1 MAFERDEVT
10 VRRDKRKAL
19 FIAHKLFAELVYDF
33 QALEEMPFSFAEV
46 QTYIQGI
53 TVSGH
58 TVTDEAKLKQQILGW
73 EKLIELVKTDVFS
86 VSKEVAC
93 SIQEVIA
100 KDEALEIGQF
110 RSGQVSIAGTEY
122 RPPKADELDDIFAA
136 TIEDILELEDIRE
149 HAYRLHLDFARNQ
162 FFYDGNKRTGL
173 LMLNGH
179 LMSNGYPPLS
189 VPAKRLT
196 EYNAGMIKIYENGD
210 YDKMMTFMKECHEEM
225 NSRFE

>member
-1 MAFERDEVT
+1 MKQ
-10 VRRDKRKAL
+10 DKKKAL
-19 FIAHKLFAELVYDF
+19 FIAQKVFAELVFDV
-33 QALEEMPFSFAEV
+33 QSLEGMPFTMPEV

-53 TVSGH
+53 TVGGH
-58 TVTDEAKLKQQILGW
+58 KVTDEAKLKQQILGW
-73 EKLIELVKTDVFS
+73 EKLIELVKTDTFA
-86 VSKEVAC
+86 VSKKVAC

-100 KDEALEIGQF
+100 KDEALEVGQF

-149 HAYRLHLDFARNQ
+149 QAYRLHLDFARNQ

-196 EYNAGMIKIYENGD
+196 EYNTGIIKFYESGD
-210 YDKMMTFMKECHEEM
+210 HSEMMTFLKQCHEDM
-225 NSRFE
+225 YKRFE

>member
-1 MAFERDEVT
+1 MKQ
-10 VRRDKRKAL
+10 DKKKAL
-19 FIAHKLFAELVYDF
+19 FIAQKVFAELVFDV
-33 QALEEMPFSFAEV
+33 QSLEGMPFTMPEV

-53 TVSGH
+53 TVGGH
-58 TVTDEAKLKQQILGW
+58 KVTDEAKLKQQILGW
-73 EKLIELVKTDVFS
+73 QKLIELVKTDTFA

-100 KDEALEIGQF
+100 KDEALEVGQF

-122 RPPKADELDDIFAA
+122 RPPNADELDDIFIA
-136 TIEDILELEDIRE
+136 TIEDILEIEDIRE
-149 HAYRLHLDFARNQ
+149 QAYRLHLDFARNQ

-179 LMSNGYPPLS
+179 LMNNGYPPLS

-196 EYNAGMIKIYENGD
+196 EYNAEMIKFYENGE
-210 YDKMMTFMKECHEEM
+210 YDEMMTFLKECHKAM
-225 NSRFE
+225 YSRFE

>member
-1 MAFERDEVT
+1 MRQ
-10 VRRDKRKAL
+10 DKQKSL

-58 TVTDEAKLKQQILGW
+58 KVTDEAKLKQQILGW
-73 EKLIELVKTDVFS
+73 QKLIELVKTDTFAVF
-86 VSKEVAC
+86 KEVTC
-93 SIQEVIA
+93 TIQEVIA
-100 KDEALEIGQF
+100 KDEALEVGQF

-122 RPPKADELDDIFAA
+122 KPPKADELDDIFDA
-136 TIEDILELEDIRE
+136 TIENILEIEDIRE
-149 HAYRLHLDFARNQ
+149 QAYRLHLDFARNQ

-189 VPAKRLT
+189 VPAKRLA
-196 EYNAGMIKIYENGD
+196 EYNAGMIKFYENGE
-210 YDKMMTFMKECHEEM
+210 YDEMMTFLKECHGAM
-225 NSRFE
+225 YNRFE